1 MSVKVFNK
9 TKRGWLSEIRQHI
22 LSDSLGAVL
31 LKKESNAYLFGSYNE
46 AKEWIDK
53 LENYKDDEWLF
64 YEGDKLISKNM
75 QRYKNAN

>member
-9 TKRGWLSEIRQHI
+9 TQKGWLSEIRRHI

-31 LKKESNAYLFGSYNE
+31 LKSESNACPFESYSE

-53 LENYKDDEWLF
+53 LEKYEDNEWLF
-64 YEGDKLISKNM
+64 YENGNLLNSKET
-75 QRYKNAN
+75 K

>member
-1 MSVKVFNK
+1 MSVKVYNASK
-9 TKRGWLSEIRQHI
+9 KGWLSEIRRHI

-53 LENYKDDEWLF
+53 LENYKDDEWQF
-64 YEGDKLISKNM
+64 YENDNLLNSEETK
-75 QRYKNAN
+75 